1 MTQPA
6 NPSWLSKL
14 LSHLPPGQLL
24 RYLCV
29 GVFNTV
35 FGYCTFA
42 VILFLLNRSVPQHF
56 LYLTVIAASLLCTP
70 LNITVAYF
78 GYKLFVFKTHGNY
91 LKEWLK
97 SFGVYGIGML
107 PGLFALSAIT
117 RLLQALLHRHS
128 ASLHHLGDTLA
139 LHLHGPLLSLLHNL
153 SSGKAMAGYLAGAF
167 VQGFTILFSFLGHK
181 NVTFRT
187 RDSTR

>member
-117 RLLQALLHRHS
+117 RLLQSLLHRHS
-128 ASLHHLGDTLA
+128 AALHHLGDTLA